1 MYLYHHNPPFDQIP
15 CTTKSAFELS
25 EEKSGKKK
33 VVRFWTTFAISTVLF
48 LCEVE
53 TVQVHH
59 LGPGGHEIMHKFL
72 LSIFACIHLSEG
84 TQFRV

>member
-15 CTTKSAFELS
+15 FNTKSVFELS

-33 VVRFWTTFAISTVLF
+33 VVRFRTTSEISTVLF

-59 LGPGGHEIMHKFL
+59 LGPGSHEIMHKFL
-72 LSIFACIHLSEG
+72 FSIFACIQFSKR
-84 TQFRV
+84 TKFRV